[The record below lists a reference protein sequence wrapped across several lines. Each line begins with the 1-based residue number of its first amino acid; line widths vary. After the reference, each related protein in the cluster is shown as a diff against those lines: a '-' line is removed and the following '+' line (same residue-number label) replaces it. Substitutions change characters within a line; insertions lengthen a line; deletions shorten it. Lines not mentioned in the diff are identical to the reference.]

1 MNADGGDQA
10 GRQHEPADQGIAYR
24 GQNMQHSER
33 HDRHLAVD
41 PLASNGLELSHKI
54 GWQPDHEEV
63 SVVKSLSSE
72 WATPLTSENS
82 RRWRVGEAGG
92 GQRNSVT

>member
-1 MNADGGDQA
+1 MMLMNADGGDQA

-72 WATPLTSENS
+72 
-82 RRWRVGEAGG
+82 
-92 GQRNSVT
+92 